1 MDKDRPVDLRCCHAR
16 KRTIGLHTHTASVYF
31 SRRGVFAST
40 SLGSSK
46 SANLF
51 VSVGVFDIWSDMPYR
66 YVARNTS
73 VDPNRNVPLITKLNT
88 KTEAMVDTT
97 IDSDVAKPYCR
108 GY

>member
-1 MDKDRPVDLRCCHAR
+1 M
-16 KRTIGLHTHTASVYF
+16 
-31 SRRGVFAST
+31 
-40 SLGSSK
+40 
-46 SANLF
+46 
-51 VSVGVFDIWSDMPYR
+51 FDIWSDVPYR

-73 VDPNRNVPLITKLNT
+73 VDPNRNVPLITKSNT